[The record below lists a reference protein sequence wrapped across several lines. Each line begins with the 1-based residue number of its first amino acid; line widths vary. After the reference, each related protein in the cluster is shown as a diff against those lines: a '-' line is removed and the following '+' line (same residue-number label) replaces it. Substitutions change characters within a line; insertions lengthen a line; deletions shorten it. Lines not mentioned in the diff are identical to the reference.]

1 MLNANAFAGLDV
13 VYHEAGEREIRAV
26 VVYAKTNKLYT
37 DSTTK
42 TEIAHDVALELCE
55 KGFMRVFD
63 TDTFY
68 AVTSF
73 KDTSGTLTVGYGAS
87 KTATVTDPS
96 L

>member
-26 VVYAKTNKLYT
+26 VVCAKTNKLYT

-73 KDTSGTLTVGYGAS
+73 KDASGTLTVGYGAS